1 MKRIVRGVC
10 GLLSAVMLLST
21 TAMAADYTPVVTSDE
36 RVKGFYNV
44 YNGENASLQM
54 ELAGRYNSD
63 AMSEEGGS
71 LEIVQ
76 FNARNG
82 FAYAVSGL
90 KGTLIAI
97 DLNGG
102 MDGEKV
108 TALGGTEYDVKS
120 MVRSYGDMTSVAISP
135 DGTHL
140 AVAIQA
146 VDYDEQ
152 GSVALFTCQANG
164 SLTHLS
170 TVEVGVQPDMVT
182 FTPEGSKILTANE
195 GEPRMGYSA
204 AGAVD
209 PKGSVSII
217 DTKTFVV
224 ETVGFDNF
232 DSDDARQ
239 ALVDKGILLK
249 KNTAPSVDLEP
260 EYIACTDDTAYVS
273 CQEANAIAVL
283 DLDNAQFTGIYSV
296 GFEDYSRVAID
307 INKKDKT
314 YAPKTYDNLL
324 GIRMPD
330 GISLYEIGGETY
342 LLTANEGDA
351 RAWPVETEEDSNEIK
366 GKESQVTGLKPGG
379 KVTWFDVN
387 QYDGLEAGTDYIF
400 GGRSFTLFK
409 VTRNGLEE
417 AFDSGSDFE
426 RITNEK
432 LPEYFNCSNDDIEKE
447 DRSGKKGS
455 EPESVTV
462 GTVGGKTY
470 AFIALERIGGVM
482 VYDITNP
489 DKTEFVN
496 YINSREFDAD
506 IRGDVS
512 PEGLCFIPAAQ
523 SKTGKPLLLAAC
535 EVSGTL
541 AVYELTGEQEK
552 TPDIPAPVVPSAP
565 GIDPIL
571 AAILAAANQ
580 QRFEDVASNAY
591 CYDAVNWAVERNIAS
606 GTGKYTFSPDRICTR
621 ADFVTFLWRAAGK
634 PVVNYAMNF
643 SDVKESSYY
652 AEAVRWAASLGI
664 VTGLSKNT
672 FGAANA
678 VTREQ
683 AVTMLWRFA
692 KQQGF
697 DTTQGGMAIR
707 EFDDYDSL
715 SEYAREAM
723 AWAVNAGILKGSGN
737 RLMPDA
743 DCTRAQL
750 VTLLYRLESQTR

>member
-44 YNGENASLQM
+44 Y
-54 ELAGRYNSD
+54 
-63 AMSEEGGS
+63 
-71 LEIVQ
+71 
-76 FNARNG
+76 
-82 FAYAVSGL
+82 
-90 KGTLIAI
+90 
-97 DLNGG
+97 
-102 MDGEKV
+102 
-108 TALGGTEYDVKS
+108 
-120 MVRSYGDMTSVAISP
+120 
-135 DGTHL
+135 
-140 AVAIQA
+140 
-146 VDYDEQ
+146 
-152 GSVALFTCQANG
+152 
-164 SLTHLS
+164 
-170 TVEVGVQPDMVT
+170 
-182 FTPEGSKILTANE
+182 
-195 GEPRMGYSA
+195 
-204 AGAVD
+204 
-209 PKGSVSII
+209 KGSVSII

-307 INKKDKT
+307 INKKDET

-351 RAWPVETEEDSNEIK
+351 RAWPVETEADSNEIK

-379 KVTWFDVN
+379 KVTWFDVG

-432 LPEYFNCSNDDIEKE
+432 LPEYFNCSNDTIEIE
-447 DRSGKKGS
+447 DRSGKKGP
-455 EPESVTV
+455 EPESVAV